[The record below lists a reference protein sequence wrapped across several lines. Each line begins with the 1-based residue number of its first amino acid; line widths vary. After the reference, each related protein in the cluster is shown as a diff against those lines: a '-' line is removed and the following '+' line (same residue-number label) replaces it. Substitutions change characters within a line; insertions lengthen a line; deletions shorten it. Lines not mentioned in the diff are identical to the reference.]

1 MAGNHMALVRGR
13 EDFLVTVNGV
23 EFLMR
28 DGVREV
34 TCRAALEL
42 LRHRFGSSDGLSD
55 EAAFARNRETIESVA
70 SDKYSAGKTEAG
82 PDPEIIIT
90 ERDMASPLSRKI

>member
-1 MAGNHMALVRGR
+1 MALIRGR
-13 EDFLVTVNGV
+13 QDFLVTVNGV

-42 LRHRFGSSDGLSD
+42 LRHRFGSSDDRSD
-55 EAAFARNRETIESVA
+55 EAAFVRNRDTIETIA
-70 SDKYSAGKTEAG
+70 SDKYNAGRIEAG
-82 PDPEIIIT
+82 PDPEIVIT
-90 ERDMASPLSRKI
+90 EMDMASPLSRKI